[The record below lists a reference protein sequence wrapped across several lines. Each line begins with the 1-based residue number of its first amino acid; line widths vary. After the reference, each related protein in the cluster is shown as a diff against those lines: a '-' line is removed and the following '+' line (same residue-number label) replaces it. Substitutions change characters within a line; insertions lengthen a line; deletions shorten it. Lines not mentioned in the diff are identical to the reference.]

1 MLLQVSSSY
10 CSPEQIRTTVSPT
23 LTGASFP
30 LDDWVILVGIL
41 GFEPRRISP
50 LVPKTSVASI
60 TPYPLFIIYKI
71 FRRPRK
77 SLYVKELKK
86 LSHWYMKTGIKEVE
100 SKYFT
105 DEKKGV
111 TVCIISGYTNFLGYC
126 EDFQVKGV
134 SRCSKEDKFD
144 AVTGRRLA
152 EGRAKLK
159 MFKEAEKR
167 AGQSVEKLEKLVS
180 DINAAKSVNV
190 ACQGI
195 EQKHLSGLY

>member
-1 MLLQVSSSY
+1 
-10 CSPEQIRTTVSPT
+10 
-23 LTGASFP
+23 
-30 LDDWVILVGIL
+30 
-41 GFEPRRISP
+41 
-50 LVPKTSVASI
+50 
-60 TPYPLFIIYKI
+60 
-71 FRRPRK
+71 
-77 SLYVKELKK
+77 
-86 LSHWYMKTGIKEVE
+86 MKTGIKEVE

-167 AGQSVEKLEKLVS
+167 AGQIVEKLEKLVS